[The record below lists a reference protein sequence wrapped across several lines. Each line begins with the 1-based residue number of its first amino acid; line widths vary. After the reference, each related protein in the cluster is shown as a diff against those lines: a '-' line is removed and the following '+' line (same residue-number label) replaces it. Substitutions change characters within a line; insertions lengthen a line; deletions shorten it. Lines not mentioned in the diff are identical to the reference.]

1 MTDTVELTSPPQP
14 PPAPAR
20 AGGRRPFRLSTAR
33 FDRVATPYFLVSP
46 YFILFGIFGLF
57 PLGFTIW
64 VSLHRW
70 QLAGEKTWVGLE
82 NYEFLLTYDKFWNS
96 IVNTVAM
103 FLIATVPQLLAAL
116 FIANAL
122 NKRMRGRLAWRLSI
136 LAPMV
141 TSVVAVAIVFNQ
153 MFSLEFG
160 TINWVLEQVGIG
172 PIDWRADRVPPWLAI
187 SAMVDW
193 RWTGYNAMIYLAAM
207 QAIPRDL
214 YESAAIDGASPRRQF
229 WSITVPMLKP
239 VIIFT
244 VFISTIGGLL
254 LFAEPTIFGRGT
266 GFSGGSANQFQTAAM
281 FIVELFRT
289 RNNYGMAAAAAWLLF
304 LLILLAAVV
313 NYLVVNRIRGSK

>member
-1 MTDTVELTSPPQP
+1 M
-14 PPAPAR
+14 
-20 AGGRRPFRLSTAR
+20 AR
-33 FDRVATPYFLVSP
+33 FDRAVTPYFLVSP
-46 YFILFGIFGLF
+46 YFILFAIFGLF
-57 PLGFTIW
+57 PLGFTVW

-70 QLAGEKTWVGLE
+70 QLAGEKTWVGFE

-96 IVNTVAM
+96 ILNTLAM
-103 FLIATVPQLLAAL
+103 FVIATLPQLLAAL

-122 NKRMRGRLAWRLSI
+122 NKRMRGRLAWRMSV

-160 TINWVLEQVGIG
+160 SINWLLEQVGVD
-172 PIDWRADRVPPWLAI
+172 PIDWRADKLPAWVAI

-193 RWTGYNAMIYLAAM
+193 RWTGYNAVIYLAAM
-207 QAIPRDL
+207 QVIPREL
-214 YESAAIDGASPRRQF
+214 YEAAAIDGASSRRQF

-254 LFAEPTIFGRGT
+254 LFAEPMIFGRAT
-266 GFSGGSANQFQTAAM
+266 GFSGGSGNQFQTAAM

-304 LLILLAAVV
+304 LLILLVAVI

>member
-1 MTDTVELTSPPQP
+1 VYGPS
-14 PPAPAR
+14 
-20 AGGRRPFRLSTAR
+20 RLSMAR
-33 FDRVATPYFLVSP
+33 FDRAVTPYFLVSP
-46 YFILFGIFGLF
+46 YYILFAIFGLF
-57 PLGFTIW
+57 PLGFTVW

-70 QLAGEKTWVGLE
+70 QLAGEKTWVGFE

-96 IVNTVAM
+96 ILNTLAM
-103 FLIATVPQLLAAL
+103 FIIATLPQLLAAL

-122 NKRMRGRLAWRLSI
+122 NKRMRGRLAWRMSV

-160 TINWVLEQVGIG
+160 SINWLLEQVGID
-172 PIDWRADRVPPWLAI
+172 PIDWRADKLPAWVAI

-193 RWTGYNAMIYLAAM
+193 RWTGYNAVIYLAAM
-207 QAIPRDL
+207 QVIPREL
-214 YESAAIDGASPRRQF
+214 YEAAAIDGASSRRQF

-254 LFAEPTIFGRGT
+254 LFAEPMIFGRAT

-304 LLILLAAVV
+304 LLILLVAVI
-313 NYLVVNRIRGSK
+313 NYLVVNKIRGSK

>member
-1 MTDTVELTSPPQP
+1 M
-14 PPAPAR
+14 
-20 AGGRRPFRLSTAR
+20 AR
-33 FDRVATPYFLVSP
+33 FDRAVTPYVLVSP
-46 YFILFGIFGLF
+46 YFLLFAVFGLF

-82 NYEFLLTYDKFWNS
+82 NYEFLLTYDKFWGS
-96 IVNTVAM
+96 ILNTLAM
-103 FLIATVPQLLAAL
+103 FVIATLPQLLAAL

-122 NKRMRGRLAWRLSI
+122 NKRMRGRLAWRMSV

-153 MFSLEFG
+153 LFSLEFG
-160 TINWVLEQVGIG
+160 TINWALELVGVD
-172 PIDWRADRVPPWLAI
+172 PIDWRADELPAWVAI

-193 RWTGYNAMIYLAAM
+193 RWTGYNAVIYLAAM
-207 QAIPRDL
+207 QVIPREL
-214 YESAAIDGASPRRQF
+214 YEAAAIDGASSRRQF

-244 VFISTIGGLL
+244 VFVSTIGGLL
-254 LFAEPTIFGRGT
+254 LFAEPMIFGRAT
-266 GFSGGSANQFQTAAM
+266 GFSGGSSNQFQTAAM

-304 LLILLAAVV
+304 LLILLVAVV